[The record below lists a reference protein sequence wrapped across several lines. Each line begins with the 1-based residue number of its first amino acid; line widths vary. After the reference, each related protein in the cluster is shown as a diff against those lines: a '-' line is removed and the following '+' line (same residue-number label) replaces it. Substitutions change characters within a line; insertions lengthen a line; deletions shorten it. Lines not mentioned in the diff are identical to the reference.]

1 MDPLLY
7 FIARMIIYHPNERVI
22 YIVRNCSP
30 YLRFFT
36 FVCLSRIVLSVDS
49 FKILM
54 YSNYLCISIT
64 FKLIIFSRRCEQ

>member
-7 FIARMIIYHPNERVI
+7 FIARMITYHPNERVI

-36 FVCLSRIVLSVDS
+36 FDCFFRIVLSVES
-49 FKILM
+49 HKILM

-64 FKLIIFSRRCEQ
+64 FKLIIFYQKM